1 MFYEGKTVHVSP
13 YPGVEEFLCAVEYFF
28 FVLRI
33 RSYFLEPFRREDN
46 EDVGIVTLRVSSRII
61 S

>member
-46 EDVGIVTLRVSSRII
+46 KDVGII
-61 S
+61 SL